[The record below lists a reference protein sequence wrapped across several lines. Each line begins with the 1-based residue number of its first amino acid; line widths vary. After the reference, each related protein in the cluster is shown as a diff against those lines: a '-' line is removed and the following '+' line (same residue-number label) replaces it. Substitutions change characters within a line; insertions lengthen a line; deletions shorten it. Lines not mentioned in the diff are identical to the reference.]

1 MWTKV
6 ADGFVSRK
14 MTIQRTGKTDV
25 KLMSKKIR
33 TLINDLATWEE
44 EAKANPY
51 FKGYE
56 EEQTVVLEFIETIAK
71 ETDLKLVD
79 DLKKKVTNL
88 TRLVFKIS
96 QECLKK
102 FKERKKILEAEGK
115 AKEAAEGKTK
125 EITEKNED
133 KPSEPKD

>member
-1 MWTKV
+1 
-6 ADGFVSRK
+6 
-14 MTIQRTGKTDV
+14 
-25 KLMSKKIR
+25 MSKKIR

-115 AKEAAEGKTK
+115 AKEAAEGETK